1 MPDSAFARYL
11 WVKMESSNLLVDMM
25 QSIVEFK
32 MRVLEE
38 VLRVLSPD
46 WRICVTTTSLNSKIP
61 QLTPLNLSSKCH
73 N

>member
-1 MPDSAFARYL
+1 
-11 WVKMESSNLLVDMM
+11 MESSNLLVDMM

-46 WRICVTTTSLNSKIP
+46 WRICVTTRSLNSKIP